1 MLKFISIPTAAFAI
15 VFLGSQ
21 NSHGQSTSSPSSL
34 SEIYACAGIADSTAR
49 LACYDASVGR
59 LETAEKSGDIVTLSR
74 SDINQAKKD
83 SFGFRND
90 QASTID
96 LLTKSETPTKST
108 EFTKP
113 DAKINDKQAKKK
125 NKKALKK
132 AEKAKKKAEKA
143 KKKEQTASLDVENL
157 DQVRLEIAQTKTFG
171 YEKTRFFLTNGQ
183 VWDQV
188 DSVKVR
194 VPRVKDGN
202 PNVAE
207 IKKAALGSFFL
218 RINGKGRAI
227 RIRRKK

>member
-113 DAKINDKQAKKK
+113 DAKIKDKQD
-125 NKKALKK
+125 KKALKK

-183 VWDQV
+183 VWDQI

>member
-1 MLKFISIPTAAFAI
+1 MLKFISIPTAAFTI

-113 DAKINDKQAKKK
+113 DAKIKDKQD
-125 NKKALKK
+125 KKALKK

-183 VWDQV
+183 VWDQI

-194 VPRVKDGN
+194 VQRVKDGN

>member
-1 MLKFISIPTAAFAI
+1 MLKFISIPTAAFTI

-21 NSHGQSTSSPSSL
+21 NSHGQSTSSPSSPSSL

-113 DAKINDKQAKKK
+113 DAKIKDKQD
-125 NKKALKK
+125 KKALKK

-183 VWDQV
+183 VWDQI

>member
-1 MLKFISIPTAAFAI
+1 MLKFISIPTAAFTI

-21 NSHGQSTSSPSSL
+21 NSHGQSTSSPSS
-34 SEIYACAGIADSTAR
+34 AR

-113 DAKINDKQAKKK
+113 DAEIKDKQD
-125 NKKALKK
+125 KKALKK